1 MEEGT
6 LDRIEAKSNQ
16 ALFLIY
22 ELQTQFPIFT
32 QEEKAYLEVAEEML
46 VEFQIHLGIN
56 KSEENNSGTPD

>member
-1 MEEGT
+1 MEQEA
-6 LDRIEAKSNQ
+6 LDRIEAKTNQ

-46 VEFQIHLGIN
+46 VEFQMHLGIN
-56 KSEENNSGTPD
+56 KNEENNIGTPD